1 MIGLAIHEKAE
12 DVILKQTQMEHY
24 TVMPF
29 CYADSSFD
37 IKKVPYLV
45 IVDTHG
51 NIVFK
56 GHPAKR
62 NLQKDIDTLLNNG
75 RLDLQTSTQ
84 QINSAIWKFK
94 TESLNLMF

>member
-12 DVILKQTQMEHY
+12 DVILQQTQMEHY

-29 CYADSSFD
+29 CYADSNFD

-56 GHPAKR
+56 GPPAKR
-62 NLQKDIDTLLNNG
+62 NLHKDIDTLLNNG
-75 RLDLQTSTQ
+75 RLDLQTST
-84 QINSAIWKFK
+84 
-94 TESLNLMF
+94 